1 MNTLIN
7 RAAQNFNSTQ
17 KPKNTK
23 KNKTGMTKPK
33 TGMTKPKTG
42 MTKPKTGMTKQNKRI
57 TKKAGRVNSKP
68 GMTNTKKQKNRS
80 LVGKMPNFD
89 DSASEIKMSKKGLR
103 KILKSLFSDMGLSD
117 NEMLKLLKD
126 LGKDEQSVQNL
137 TKFINKTK
145 EADLKKKSD
154 IIRNMN
160 EMKDSI
166 LSIYKL
172 FDQLNNNLGILFE
185 RKKPQ

>member
-7 RAAQNFNSTQ
+7 KAAQNLNSTQ

-23 KNKTGMTKPK
+23 KNKIGMQNNSGITKPK
-33 TGMTKPKTG
+33 SGITKPK
-42 MTKPKTGMTKQNKRI
+42 KRI
-57 TKKAGRVNSKP
+57 TKKVGSVNNSNS
-68 GMTNTKKQKNRS
+68 GMINTKKQKNRS
-80 LVGKMPNFD
+80 LVGKMPDFD

-117 NEMLKLLKD
+117 NEILRLIKD

-145 EADLKKKSD
+145 EEDLKKKSD